1 MDLILARQPATV
13 PSGASLQDRIRVAV
27 EEEILTGRRPPGS
40 PIDEKAL
47 AAQFKASRTPVRE
60 ALLVL
65 AAQGLV
71 QIAPRSGIYV
81 RKATSAELVATLEA
95 LSELESVVA
104 SLAARRAT
112 TEHFKELDAALAR
125 THACAQA
132 DDRRGYERANA
143 VLHEVIYRASGNPVL
158 VEHVRSVRR
167 TLAAYRQ
174 RSMDK
179 PGRLK
184 ASDKEHQV
192 IVKAIREG
200 DAAAAARAM
209 HQHIDLGGDAM
220 VQLVLAAQSTD
231 SAPPGPSTAGTPLG
245 ARKRKPAR

>member
-1 MDLILARQPATV
+1 MDLILARQSSAGTH
-13 PSGASLQDRIRVAV
+13 ASLQDRIRIAV
-27 EEEILTGRRPPGS
+27 EQEILSGAWPPGS
-40 PIDEKAL
+40 AIDEKAL
-47 AAQFKASRTPVRE
+47 AAQFKTSRTPVRE

-65 AAQGLV
+65 ATQGLV

-81 RKATSAELVATLEA
+81 RKATPAELVATLEA
-95 LSELESVVA
+95 LSELESIVA

-112 TEHFKELDAALAR
+112 GEQCKELEAALTKAS
-125 THACAQA
+125 ACAEAQ
-132 DDRRGYERANA
+132 DRRGYEKANA
-143 VLHEVIYRASGNPVL
+143 VLHELIYKASGNPVL
-158 VEHVRSVRR
+158 VEQLRSVRR

-184 ASDKEHQV
+184 ASDKEHRT
-192 IVKAIREG
+192 IVQAIRDG

-220 VQLVLAAQSTD
+220 VQLVLAAQTTAETAPANP
-231 SAPPGPSTAGTPLG
+231 APPPA
-245 ARKRKPAR
+245 AKKRKPPK

>member
-1 MDLILARQPATV
+1 MDLILARQGAADA
-13 PSGASLQDRIRVAV
+13 GASLQDRIRHAV
-27 EEEILTGRRPPGS
+27 EHEILSGAWPPGS
-40 PIDEKAL
+40 AIDEKAL
-47 AAQFKASRTPVRE
+47 AAHFKTSRTPVRE

-65 AAQGLV
+65 ATQGLV

-81 RKATSAELVATLEA
+81 RKATPAELVAALEA
-95 LSELESVVA
+95 LSELESIVA

-112 TEHFKELDAALAR
+112 SGHCKELESALAKAS
-125 THACAQA
+125 ACADAQ
-132 DDRRGYERANA
+132 DRRGYERANA
-143 VLHEVIYRASGNPVL
+143 VLHEIIYRASGNPVL
-158 VEHVRSVRR
+158 VEQVRSVRR

-184 ASDKEHQV
+184 ASDREHHA
-192 IVKAIREG
+192 IVQAIRDG

-220 VQLVLAAQSTD
+220 VQLVLAAQQSGD
-231 SAPPGPSTAGTPLG
+231 SQATTHPAPQPPA
-245 ARKRKPAR
+245 ARKRKTTR

>member
-1 MDLILARQPATV
+1 MDLMLARQPALV
-13 PSGASLQDRIRVAV
+13 PDGASLQDRIRVVV
-27 EEEILTGRRPPGS
+27 EEEILTGARPPGS
-40 PIDEKAL
+40 AIDEKAL

-71 QIAPRSGIYV
+71 QIAPRAGIYV
-81 RKATSAELVATLEA
+81 RKATPAELVATLEA
-95 LSELESVVA
+95 LSELESVLA
-104 SLAARRAT
+104 SLAARRASR
-112 TEHFKELDAALAR
+112 HDCKEMEAALAKAS
-125 THACAQA
+125 ACAAAQ
-132 DDRRGYERANA
+132 DRRGYERANA
-143 VLHEVIYRASGNPVL
+143 ALHELIYRASGNPVL

-184 ASDKEHQV
+184 ASDQEHRV
-192 IVKAIREG
+192 IVNAIREG
-200 DAAAAARAM
+200 DAEAAGRAM

-220 VQLVLAAQSTD
+220 MQLVRAAQ
-231 SAPPGPSTAGTPLG
+231 AGETTTPTPALPAG
-245 ARKRKPAR
+245 RKRKPAR

>member
-1 MDLILARQPATV
+1 MDLILARQAT
-13 PSGASLQDRIRVAV
+13 PGSSASLQDRIRVAV
-27 EEEILTGRRPPGS
+27 EHEILSGAWPPGS

-71 QIAPRSGIYV
+71 TIAPRSGIYV
-81 RKATSAELVATLEA
+81 RKATPAELVATLEA

-112 TEHFKELDAALAR
+112 AEQCRDLEAALAQAS
-125 THACAQA
+125 ACAQA
-132 DDRRGYERANA
+132 QDRRGYERANA
-143 VLHEVIYRASGNPVL
+143 ALHELIYRASGNPVL

-184 ASDKEHQV
+184 ASDKEHRA
-192 IVKAIREG
+192 IVQAICDG
-200 DAAAAARAM
+200 DPDAAARAM

-220 VQLVLAAQSTD
+220 VQLVLAAQS
-231 SAPPGPSTAGTPLG
+231 SQPSPVAQPAPPPL
-245 ARKRKPAR
+245 RKRKATR

>member
-1 MDLILARQPATV
+1 MDSILARQGPAPT
-13 PSGASLQDRIRVAV
+13 GGSLQNRIRAAV
-27 EEEILTGRRPPGS
+27 EEQILTGAWPPGS
-40 PIDEKAL
+40 AIDEKAL

-65 AAQGLV
+65 ATQGLV
-71 QIAPRSGIYV
+71 HIAPRSGIYV
-81 RKATSAELVATLEA
+81 RKPTPAELVATLEA

-104 SLAARRAT
+104 SLAARRASRAHC
-112 TEHFKELDAALAR
+112 EALDAALAKAS
-125 THACAQA
+125 ACAQA
-132 DDRRGYERANA
+132 NDRAGYTRANA
-143 VLHEVIYRASGNPVL
+143 ALHEVIYRASGNPVL
-158 VEHVRSVRR
+158 VEQARSVRR

-184 ASDKEHQV
+184 ASDREHHA
-192 IVKAIREG
+192 IVQAIREG
-200 DAAAAARAM
+200 DAAGAARAM

-231 SAPPGPSTAGTPLG
+231 AAPASAPGPALKTAPRRRAS
-245 ARKRKPAR
+245 AR